1 MSLRSLSADADR
13 ARIGPDT
20 DVMLPKIAIVYS
32 SKHGHVRE
40 IAERLAAIAAE
51 HEAACTV
58 IDARRA
64 GTAEPDRCG
73 GIVIAGSVH
82 FGRHSRAL
90 RRFVERNRQWL
101 STVPSAFISVSAAA
115 ASLDGRAEA
124 VQYMEDFF
132 RVTGWRPDS
141 ALSAAGAVQ
150 YTKYDPLTRL
160 IMRFASRTAG
170 RETDLSHDYV
180 YTDWNELGLFMDEF
194 VGTLERYTHAAAPD
208 TPFSRT
214 AVPAPQ

>member
-1 MSLRSLSADADR
+1 MSLRSLSADADCLG
-13 ARIGPDT
+13 IGPDT
-20 DVMLPKIAIVYS
+20 GVMLPKIAVVYS

-40 IAERLAAIAAE
+40 IAERLAANATA
-51 HEAACTV
+51 HEAACSV
-58 IDARRA
+58 VDARRA
-64 GTAEPDRCG
+64 GVFGPDRCG

-124 VQYMEDFF
+124 EQYMEDFF

-141 ALSAAGAVQ
+141 ALSAAGALQ

-160 IMRFASRTAG
+160 MMRFASRTAG
-170 RETDLSHDYV
+170 RETDLTRDHV
-180 YTDWNELGLFMDEF
+180 YTDWNELDQFMDEF
-194 VGTLERYTHAAAPD
+194 VGTLERSTHAD
-208 TPFSRT
+208 TPFSRAAVT
-214 AVPAPQ
+214 APL